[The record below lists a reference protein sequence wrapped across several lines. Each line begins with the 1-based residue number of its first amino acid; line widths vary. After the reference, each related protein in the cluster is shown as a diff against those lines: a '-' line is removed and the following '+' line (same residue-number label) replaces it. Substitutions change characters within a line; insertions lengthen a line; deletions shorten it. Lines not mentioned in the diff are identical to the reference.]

1 MNAFEVVSP
10 FEPQGDQPQAIDMLA
25 NGVQRGDKLQVLLG
39 VTGSGKTFTMA
50 KVIERVQK
58 PTLVISHNKTLAA
71 QLCSEFREFFP
82 DRAVEYFVSY
92 YDYSAGGVYRLV
104 GHLSKRSPP
113 STKRSISCA
122 TAPPARSTSA
132 GRYHRCVG
140 FLHIR
145 AGRPEEYLRLSISL
159 RRGMR
164 IERDDVMRKL
174 VDIQYQRN
182 DFDFARGTFRARG
195 DVLEIFP
202 MNWSEKAL
210 RVEFFGDEVERISEV
225 NVVTGEILLDR
236 AHVAIFPA
244 SHYATSRDK
253 LNAAMQQIEDDL
265 YARVRDLKAQ
275 DKLVEA
281 QRLEQR
287 TLYDMEMM
295 RELGYCSGIE
305 NYSRYFDGASPASRR
320 LRCWIIFRTIFC
332 CSWMKAM
339 SRYRRCAACTAGIAR
354 ARMRWWNT
362 ASVSRRRTTT
372 GPSNSRNLKRESIRS
387 CAFRPR
393 PPTMSW
399 ACARRWPSRSYAP
412 PALSTP
418 KSPYA
423 PSKGRWTIYWERCG
437 RRQRRATVRSSPR

>member
-1 MNAFEVVSP
+1 
-10 FEPQGDQPQAIDMLA
+10 
-25 NGVQRGDKLQVLLG
+25 
-39 VTGSGKTFTMA
+39 
-50 KVIERVQK
+50 
-58 PTLVISHNKTLAA
+58 
-71 QLCSEFREFFP
+71 
-82 DRAVEYFVSY
+82 
-92 YDYSAGGVYRLV
+92 
-104 GHLSKRSPP
+104 
-113 STKRSISCA
+113 
-122 TAPPARSTSA
+122 
-132 GRYHRCVG
+132 
-140 FLHIR
+140 
-145 AGRPEEYLRLSISL
+145 
-159 RRGMR
+159 MR

-182 DFDFARGTFRARG
+182 DFDFARGPFRARG

-253 LNAAMQQIEDDL
+253 LNAAMRQIEDDL

-305 NYSRYFDGASPASRR
+305 NYSRYFDGRKPGQPPFT
-320 LRCWIIFRTIFC
+320 LLDYFPDDFLLFVDE
-332 CSWMKAM
+332 AM

-362 ASVSRRRTTT
+362 ASVSVGVRQ
-372 GPSNSRNLKRESIRS
+372 P
-387 CAFRPR
+387 
-393 PPTMSW
+393 
-399 ACARRWPSRSYAP
+399 AP
-412 PALSTP
+412 PFEEFEKRINQVVCVSATP
-418 KSPYA
+418 ADYELGLCTQVA
-423 PSKGRWTIYWERCG
+423 
-437 RRQRRATVRSSPR
+437 